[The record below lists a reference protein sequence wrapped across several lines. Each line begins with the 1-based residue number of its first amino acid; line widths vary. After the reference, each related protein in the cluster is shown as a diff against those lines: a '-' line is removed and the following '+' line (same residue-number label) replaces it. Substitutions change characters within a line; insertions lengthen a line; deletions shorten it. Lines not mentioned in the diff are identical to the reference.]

1 MSRRPLAFVS
11 VLTLG
16 DYVAW
21 NWSLAGSHELPA
33 LISGLTLPPLAI
45 ALIWLTAVSLMRLLT
60 QTTQR
65 SRAVAAKRAAAR
77 ARARAQDTVEQP
89 ATPASGIWKDEQ
101 ASARSSSKLAA

>member
-33 LISGLTLPPLAI
+33 LISGLTLPPLMI
-45 ALIWLTAVSLMRLLT
+45 ALIWLAAVSLMRVLT
-60 QTTQR
+60 QTTQH
-65 SRAVAAKRAAAR
+65 SRALAAKRAAAR
-77 ARARAQDTVEQP
+77 TRAQDAVEQP